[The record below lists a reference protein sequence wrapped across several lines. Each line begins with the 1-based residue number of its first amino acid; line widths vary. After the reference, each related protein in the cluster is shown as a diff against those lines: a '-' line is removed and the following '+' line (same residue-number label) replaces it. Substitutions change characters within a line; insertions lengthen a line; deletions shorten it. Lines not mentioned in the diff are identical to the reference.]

1 MAEIKV
7 NIGDGKAKK
16 TYNKTLTE
24 DQLGPF
30 LGKKIGDIVK
40 GEALELKGYELEVK
54 GGSDSSG
61 FPMRK
66 DVQGTTRKKI
76 LIVGG
81 VGLRKTKYK
90 GSKIRKIV
98 AGNTIYEKTAQINLK
113 VVKYGKEAIEKA
125 PESEAKPG
133 EEKTEDAKGTVDTPK
148 KEAKADAPAEEKS
161 K

>member
-30 LGKKIGDIVK
+30 LGKKIGDTVK
-40 GEALELKGYELEVK
+40 GEALELAGYELEIM
-54 GGSDSSG
+54 GGSNSDG
-61 FPMRK
+61 LPMRK
-66 DVQGTTRKKI
+66 DVNGFAKKKI

-90 GSKIRKIV
+90 GSKIRKTV
-98 AGNTIYEKTAQINLK
+98 AGNTIFEKTSQINLK
-113 VVKYGKEAIEKA
+113 VVKYGKEPIEMQSSKA
-125 PESEAKPG
+125 TSTPEQS
-133 EEKTEDAKGTVDTPK
+133 
-148 KEAKADAPAEEKS
+148 S